1 MLISKLEQKE
11 MELIERLQ
19 NTQSLQK
26 SAFEDLEK
34 ALQSWSH
41 LTCLK
46 ISRSLIGSSTWL
58 CLKLLALQFS
68 SI

>member
-34 ALQSWSH
+34 ALQS
-41 LTCLK
+41 
-46 ISRSLIGSSTWL
+46 
-58 CLKLLALQFS
+58 
-68 SI
+68 